1 MMSDIMKKINFIQ
14 PKFVLPAILF
24 LPLLGLGWLMIDI
37 FHTEMQYSGLRSEMK
52 DRYGIVADS
61 LDLEILDSTGIF
73 TLEQE
78 MMMLEQRHLADSLK
92 ESEGK
97 AAPTKESEW
106 KEWNTLEGA
115 ASNVKTGIRKALSF
129 CADVIDH
136 EAVPVYIKT
145 DTPADSI
152 N

>member
-37 FHTEMQYSGLRSEMK
+37 FHTEMQYSGQRSEMK

-78 MMMLEQRHLADSLK
+78 MMMLEQRHPADSLK

-97 AAPTKESEW
+97 AAPAKESEW

>member
-1 MMSDIMKKINFIQ
+1 MEKINFHQ
-14 PKFVLPAILF
+14 PKFILPAVLF
-24 LPLLGLGWLMIDI
+24 FPLLCLGWLVIDI
-37 FHTEMQYSGLRSEMK
+37 FHAEMQYSGLRSEMK

-97 AAPTKESEW
+97 AAPAKESEW

-115 ASNVKTGIRKALSF
+115 VSNVKTGIRKALSF

>member
-1 MMSDIMKKINFIQ
+1 MKKINFIQ

-24 LPLLGLGWLMIDI
+24 LPLLGLGWLVTDI
-37 FHTEMQYSGLRSEMK
+37 FHSEMQHSERHPEVK
-52 DRYGIVADS
+52 ESRITELQGFLIDS
-61 LDLEILDSTGIF
+61 LDLEVLDSTGTF

-97 AAPTKESEW
+97 VTPPKESKW

>member
-1 MMSDIMKKINFIQ
+1 MSDIMKKINFIQ

-97 AAPTKESEW
+97 AAPAKESEW